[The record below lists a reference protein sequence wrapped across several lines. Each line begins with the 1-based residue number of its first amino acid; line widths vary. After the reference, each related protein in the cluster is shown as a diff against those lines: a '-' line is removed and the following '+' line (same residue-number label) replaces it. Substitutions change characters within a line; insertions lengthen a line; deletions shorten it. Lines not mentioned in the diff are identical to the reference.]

1 MTLFRTCA
9 KPLLAILLLVLSA
22 SAAHAQWVFV
32 ARKVIGRVESM
43 QQKPETAAPASPT
56 YDVATVVLEASADQV
71 YRTVLETVHSHP
83 ENKITNQ
90 DDPSR
95 KLDVTNGKQT
105 VGIHVIELQDKV
117 SQLMIA
123 SAVKPGQQ
131 SPTSYAA
138 QRVLAVCASMHVT
151 CYMSGN
157 APP

>member
-1 MTLFRTCA
+1 MTVHRIGTSLLCGMV
-9 KPLLAILLLVLSA
+9 LLALSA
-22 SAAHAQWVFV
+22 GAAQAQWVFL

-43 QQKPETAAPASPT
+43 QQKPAPDTPT
-56 YDVATVVLEASADQV
+56 YDVATVVLEANADKV
-71 YRTVLETVHSHP
+71 YQTVIATVHAHP
-83 ENKITNQ
+83 ENKIVNR
-90 DDPSR
+90 DDLSR
-95 KLDVTNGKQT
+95 QLDVTNGKQT
-105 VGIHVIELQDKV
+105 VGIHVFELQDKV

-151 CYMSGN
+151 CYMAGN

>member
-1 MTLFRTCA
+1 MTVHRFGASLLFG
-9 KPLLAILLLVLSA
+9 ILLLALSA
-22 SAAHAQWVFV
+22 GAAQAQWVFL

-43 QQKPETAAPASPT
+43 QQKPAPDTPT
-56 YDVATVVLEASADQV
+56 YDVATVVLEANADKV
-71 YRTVLETVHSHP
+71 YQTVIETVHAHP
-83 ENKITNQ
+83 GNRIVNR
-90 DDPSR
+90 DDLSR
-95 KLDVTNGKQT
+95 QLDVTNGKQT
-105 VGIHVIELQDKV
+105 VGIHVFELQDKV

-151 CYMSGN
+151 CYMAGN